1 MTCRNESKLH
11 KLGSDGIAERLSA
24 FESAFFSQFAV
35 AVKMRELLEKLKDL
49 RHLLSE
55 TENRKNS

>member
-1 MTCRNESKLH
+1 M
-11 KLGSDGIAERLSA
+11 SA